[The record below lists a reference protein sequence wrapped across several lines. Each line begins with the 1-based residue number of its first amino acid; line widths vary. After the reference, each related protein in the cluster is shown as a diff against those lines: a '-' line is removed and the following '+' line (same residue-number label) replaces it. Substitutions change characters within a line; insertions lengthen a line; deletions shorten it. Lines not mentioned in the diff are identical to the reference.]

1 MIIQHNIMALNAHRQ
16 LGGNTSNVTRN
27 LEKLS
32 SGFKINRAG
41 DDAAGLAISE
51 KMRAQ
56 IKSLD
61 RAKLNAQDGISLI
74 QTAEGALT
82 ETHSMLNRLVELAT
96 ESANGTIKDDDRAKV
111 QDEVK
116 ALTDE
121 VDRISKATNFNG
133 INLLDGSLAAAG
145 NLTANIKIGGA
156 KPVETVTPASKT
168 TNGTTGAAVAADNT
182 GAKIV
187 YTNAAGESKTL
198 TVSIKSTGTAAE
210 RQAELIKTL
219 SADAEFSKAFKV
231 SDAGSQK
238 IKFEAQTAGKSKATI
253 TSADTTGGTAA
264 DIKGKLTAGAD
275 KSTKYTLTDAN
286 WKVGDKVEVGGRTF
300 EFATGADGTNGK
312 TFATVA
318 TLITATAVHGII
330 TTGTTGN
337 PVGFST
343 ETGKGL
349 TMQVGDTADDFN
361 KVTVSVNDMS
371 SAGLGLSGLDL
382 GTQEAAAGSL
392 EKIKGAVGLVSGA
405 RSTLGSLQN
414 RLDHTINNLGVT
426 SENMTAA
433 ESRIRDVDMAKEMM
447 DFTKNNVLTQAAQAM
462 LSQANQQPQQVLQ
475 LLR

>member
-1 MIIQHNIMALNAHRQ
+1 
-16 LGGNTSNVTRN
+16 G
-27 LEKLS
+27 
-32 SGFKINRAG
+32 
-41 DDAAGLAISE
+41 
-51 KMRAQ
+51 
-56 IKSLD
+56 
-61 RAKLNAQDGISLI
+61 
-74 QTAEGALT
+74 TAPTAD
-82 ETHSMLNRLVELAT
+82 
-96 ESANGTIKDDDRAKV
+96 ANGAKV
-111 QDEVK
+111 TYTNSKGETK
-116 ALTDE
+116 TAT
-121 VDRISKATNFNG
+121 ISFTKGTVAEN
-133 INLLDGSLAAAG
+133 AAAI
-145 NLTANIKIGGA
+145 IKGLN
-156 KPVETVTPASKT
+156 E
-168 TNGTTGAAVAADNT
+168 
-182 GAKIV
+182 
-187 YTNAAGESKTL
+187 
-198 TVSIKSTGTAAE
+198 
-210 RQAELIKTL
+210 
-219 SADAEFSKAFKV
+219 DAEFAKSFKAV
-231 SDAGSQK
+231 AGGTNQ
-238 IKFEAQTAGKSKATI
+238 ITFEAQTAGKSKARI
-253 TSADTTGGTAA
+253 TAA
-264 DIKGKLTAGAD
+264 VDSASTNLLGIATLGAD
-275 KSTKYTLTDAN
+275 KSTKYTLADAN

>member
-1 MIIQHNIMALNAHRQ
+1 
-16 LGGNTSNVTRN
+16 
-27 LEKLS
+27 
-32 SGFKINRAG
+32 
-41 DDAAGLAISE
+41 
-51 KMRAQ
+51 
-56 IKSLD
+56 
-61 RAKLNAQDGISLI
+61 
-74 QTAEGALT
+74 
-82 ETHSMLNRLVELAT
+82 
-96 ESANGTIKDDDRAKV
+96 
-111 QDEVK
+111 
-116 ALTDE
+116 
-121 VDRISKATNFNG
+121 
-133 INLLDGSLAAAG
+133 NLLDGSLAAAG
-145 NLTANIKIGGA
+145 NLTANIKWAGA
-156 KPVETVTPASKT
+156 KPVETVTAATKT
-168 TNGTTGAAVAADNT
+168 TNGTTGAAVALDNT

-198 TVSIKSTGTAAE
+198 TVSIKSTGDAAA
-210 RQAELIKTL
+210 RQKELIATL
-219 SADAEFSKAFKV
+219 NADAEFSKAFKV

-264 DIKGKLTAGAD
+264 DIKGTVTPGAD
-275 KSTKYTLTDAN
+275 KTVAYNLSGTLAA
-286 WKVGDKVEVGGRTF
+286 GDKVEVGGKTF
-300 EFATGADGTNGK
+300 EYVNGADGSNGK
-312 TFATVA
+312 SFTDLTALAAAAKVHGITATVA
-318 TLITATAVHGII
+318 NANAV
-330 TTGTTGN
+330 T
-337 PVGFST
+337 FST

-371 SAGLGLSGLDL
+371 SSGLGLSGLDL

>member
-1 MIIQHNIMALNAHRQ
+1 
-16 LGGNTSNVTRN
+16 T
-27 LEKLS
+27 
-32 SGFKINRAG
+32 
-41 DDAAGLAISE
+41 
-51 KMRAQ
+51 
-56 IKSLD
+56 
-61 RAKLNAQDGISLI
+61 
-74 QTAEGALT
+74 
-82 ETHSMLNRLVELAT
+82 
-96 ESANGTIKDDDRAKV
+96 
-111 QDEVK
+111 
-116 ALTDE
+116 
-121 VDRISKATNFNG
+121 
-133 INLLDGSLAAAG
+133 
-145 NLTANIKIGGA
+145 
-156 KPVETVTPASKT
+156 KT
-168 TNGTTGAAVAADNT
+168 TNGTTGAAVAVDNT

-198 TVSIKSTGTAAE
+198 TVSIKSTGDAAA
-210 RQAELIKTL
+210 RQKELIATL
-219 SADAEFSKAFKV
+219 NADAEFSKAFKV

-264 DIKGKLTAGAD
+264 DIKGTVTPGAD
-275 KSTKYTLTDAN
+275 KTVAYNLSGTLAA
-286 WKVGDKVEVGGRTF
+286 GDKVEVGGKTF
-300 EFATGADGTNGK
+300 EYVNGADGSNGK
-312 TFATVA
+312 SFTDLTALAAAAKVHGITATVA
-318 TLITATAVHGII
+318 NANAV
-330 TTGTTGN
+330 T
-337 PVGFST
+337 FST

-371 SAGLGLSGLDL
+371 SSGLGLSGLDL